1 MFPDL
6 METAN
11 AKRLIAELER
21 KGYRVVEKQ
30 DIDKLEKQL
39 AELEKIQTELQ
50 EIKETDRNGGLSVK
64 TLTRG
69 PSPIRTPSVGSLDS
83 ISDNKQIFKA
93 AAPTLQDYQNPTRDF
108 VLPPLPEEV
117 VKQLGVENKNVLLKK
132 NIIEKNK
139 THHKELPLKE
149 YNNIL
154 QETLYNSDYVMQVQP
169 RTKPNYFTF
178 VKEMGNKVLVLEI
191 NNHKENFEV
200 VGFFKVRPSSLQ
212 QYKNKNTREGGR
224 FLITKGNKT
233 QGAAGLSALPSDR
246 NSITNNKQI
255 FKAANRVRREVISEI
270 EKRQLAGKEEML
282 RFLKLA
288 KTPEEITSAVEG
300 VLEQLRKE
308 WEKTT
313 EAKQE
318 KRQLEVP
325 ATDWEKKRVELLAQ
339 FNEIIRQTDK
349 SVTEA
354 QKKPKMS

>member
-1 MFPDL
+1 M
-6 METAN
+6 
-11 AKRLIAELER
+11 
-21 KGYRVVEKQ
+21 
-30 DIDKLEKQL
+30 
-39 AELEKIQTELQ
+39 
-50 EIKETDRNGGLSVK
+50 
-64 TLTRG
+64 
-69 PSPIRTPSVGSLDS
+69 
-83 ISDNKQIFKA
+83 
-93 AAPTLQDYQNPTRDF
+93 
-108 VLPPLPEEV
+108 
-117 VKQLGVENKNVLLKK
+117 
-132 NIIEKNK
+132 
-139 THHKELPLKE
+139 
-149 YNNIL
+149 
-154 QETLYNSDYVMQVQP
+154 
-169 RTKPNYFTF
+169 
-178 VKEMGNKVLVLEI
+178 
-191 NNHKENFEV
+191 
-200 VGFFKVRPSSLQ
+200 VGFFKVRPASLE

-325 ATDWEKKRVELLAQ
+325 ATDWEKKRVELLTQ
-339 FNEIIRQTDK
+339 FNEIIRQTEE
-349 SVTEA
+349 SVA
-354 QKKPKMS
+354 

>member
-1 MFPDL
+1 

-30 DIDKLEKQL
+30 DIDKLEKHL

-139 THHKELPLKE
+139 SHHKEISLEE
-149 YNNIL
+149 YNEIL
-154 QETLYNSDYVMQVQP
+154 EETLYNSDYAMQVQP
-169 RTKPNYFTF
+169 KNKPNYFTF
-178 VKEMGNKVLVLEI
+178 IKE
-191 NNHKENFEV
+191 
-200 VGFFKVRPSSLQ
+200 VGK
-212 QYKNKNTREGGR
+212 K
-224 FLITKGNKT
+224 FLYWK
-233 QGAAGLSALPSDR
+233 
-246 NSITNNKQI
+246 
-255 FKAANRVRREVISEI
+255 
-270 EKRQLAGKEEML
+270 
-282 RFLKLA
+282 
-288 KTPEEITSAVEG
+288 
-300 VLEQLRKE
+300 
-308 WEKTT
+308 
-313 EAKQE
+313 
-318 KRQLEVP
+318 
-325 ATDWEKKRVELLAQ
+325 
-339 FNEIIRQTDK
+339 
-349 SVTEA
+349 
-354 QKKPKMS
+354 